1 MTGRDDQHDQHDQ
14 YDERE
19 RAAALLGAWAVD
31 AVDPEERALVE
42 RVLARD
48 SELRAEADEL
58 QRVTDRLAGSLAVEP
73 PASLRE
79 SVLGAISSAEQSH
92 VEPADQSAPQSRR
105 WGWALAAAAAVCLAI
120 GGWWGITA
128 LNQDSITEQ
137 DQYTALEQVLQ
148 DPDAQH
154 FTAELPEQG
163 TLEIALGSDGAGVLT
178 GQAVPSPGE
187 DRAYQLWT
195 IDGDDAPASHGLM
208 EIHDGR
214 VLMPLDGVP
223 DGAIVALTVEPAG
236 GSEQPTTDPIL
247 AVETQSS

>member
-1 MTGRDDQHDQHDQ
+1 MTDRDDARDEQLDR
-14 YDERE
+14 DERD
-19 RAAALLGAWAVD
+19 RAAELLGVWAVD

-48 SELRAEADEL
+48 PQLRAEADEL
-58 QRVTDRLAGSLAVEP
+58 HRVTDRLAVSAAVEP

-79 SVLGAISSAEQSH
+79 SVLGAISAEPEQP
-92 VEPADQSAPQSRR
+92 EQPSRR
-105 WGWALAAAAAVCLAI
+105 WAWALAAAAAVCLAI

-128 LNQDSITEQ
+128 LNQDAITDQ
-137 DQYTALEQVLQ
+137 DQYTAVEQVLQ
-148 DPDAQH
+148 DPAAQH
-154 FTAELPEQG
+154 LTAELPEQG
-163 TLEIALGSDGAGVLT
+163 TLEIALGPDGTGVLT
-178 GQAVPSPGE
+178 GRSVPSPGE
-187 DRAYQLWT
+187 ERAYQLWT
-195 IDGDDAPASHGLM
+195 IDGDDAPASHGLV

-223 DGAIVALTVEPAG
+223 AGAVVALTVEPAG

>member
-1 MTGRDDQHDQHDQ
+1 MTDRDDARGGRDDRD
-14 YDERE
+14 
-19 RAAALLGAWAVD
+19 RAAELLGAWAVD

-42 RVLARD
+42 RVLEQD
-48 SELRAEADEL
+48 QQLRAEADEL
-58 QRVTDRLAGSLAVEP
+58 QRVTDRLAASLAADP

-79 SVLGAISSAEQSH
+79 SVLGAISTEPHSVPQAEPHAES
-92 VEPADQSAPQSRR
+92 PPRR
-105 WGWALAAAAAVCLAI
+105 WVWALAAAAAVCLAI
-120 GGWWGITA
+120 GGWWGISA
-128 LNQDSITEQ
+128 LNQDGISEQ
-137 DQYTALEQVLQ
+137 EQYTAVEQVLQ

-163 TLEIALGSDGAGVLT
+163 SLEIALAADGTGVLT
-178 GQAVPSPGE
+178 GQRVPTPG
-187 DRAYQLWT
+187 DQRAYQLWT
-195 IDGDDAPASHGLM
+195 IDGDAAPASHGLV

-223 DGAIVALTVEPAG
+223 DGAVVALTVEPAG